1 MARRKVI
8 TREQILNAAYDL
20 VAQEGFQKFTARNIA
35 NHMGCSTQPIY
46 LEFKNM
52 DDLKEAVFQKIEDYL
67 SEVIFQEKRTGDSVV
82 DMGLNYIYFAQ
93 RENKLYKA
101 LYLEDYGGGERMH
114 NFSFTRYAKRMS
126 EDEKYADLTEKQVAA
141 LHTGTWI
148 IVTGLASLMSS
159 GIISPSEEQLISL
172 IENSITSLK
181 MKDRDILTRI

>member
-8 TREQILNAAYDL
+8 TRAQILTAAYDL
-20 VAQEGFQKFTARNIA
+20 VAQEGFQRFTARNIA
-35 NHMGCSTQPIY
+35 AHMHCSTQPIY

-52 DDLKEAVFQKIEDYL
+52 EDLKEAVFLKIESYL
-67 SEVIFQEKRTGDSVV
+67 SEVIFNEVRTGDSVI

-93 RENKLYKA
+93 KENKLYKA

-114 NFSFTRYAKRMS
+114 NFSYRMYAKRVS
-126 EDEKYADLTEKQVAA
+126 EDKKYAALNKTQVEA

-159 GIISPSEEQLISL
+159 KIIHPTEEQLTQIIQDSAV
-172 IENSITSLK
+172 SLK
-181 MKDRDILTRI
+181 TRDHVILAS